1 VAVTILSR
9 RVDDRRRGS
18 FDGLMKILAAF
29 SLLLLATACKTTSLG
44 AEARDIEAVVRTQEA
59 AWNRGDVEGFMNAG
73 YWRSPDLTFFS
84 GGKVTRGFEPVL
96 AGYLE
101 RYKSKGT
108 ETGKL
113 AFTQLDVQPLSE
125 DAAIV
130 RGRWDL
136 HYEKQ
141 PDVGGL
147 FTLVF
152 RMTKDGWRI
161 VHDHTSV
168 DAPKRI

>member
-1 VAVTILSR
+1 MDESAR
-9 RVDDRRRGS
+9 RIDGCRRGS
-18 FDGLMKILAAF
+18 FDGRMKILAALA
-29 SLLLLATACKTTSLG
+29 LLLLASACKTISHES
-44 AEARDIEAVVRTQEA
+44 EARDIEAVVRAQEA
-59 AWNRGDVEGFMNAG
+59 AWNRGDVEGFMKAG

-84 GGKVTRGFEPVL
+84 GGRVTRGFEPVL
-96 AGYLE
+96 AGYLK
-101 RYKSKGT
+101 RYKSEGT

-113 AFTQLDVQPLSE
+113 AFTELDVQPLSE

-136 HYEKQ
+136 HYERQ
-141 PDVGGL
+141 PDIGGL

-168 DAPKRI
+168 DAPKPS